1 MTILRLL
8 RTTPLILIL
17 ATAPLFP
24 AMAEGQAFQC
34 QPTPEDEM
42 GPFYRPDAVY
52 RNSIGTGYLMFGT
65 VKSARDCR
73 PIAKARLEFWLTGP
87 EGFYGDDWR
96 ATLQSADNG
105 TYYFSSHA
113 PPDFGS
119 RRAHVHI
126 RATAEGFV
134 PLVTQHYVEKN
145 AGEALFDLVLIPTSM
160 PSPLKKHQAL

>member
-1 MTILRLL
+1 MTTLRLL
-8 RTTPLILIL
+8 LTTLLTLIL
-17 ATAPLFP
+17 ASAWLFP
-24 AMAEGQAFQC
+24 AMAAGPDFQC

-42 GPFYRPDAVY
+42 GPFYRTGAVY
-52 RNSIGTGYLMFGT
+52 RNSVGTGYLLFGT

-73 PIAKARLEFWLTGP
+73 PIAETRLEFWLTGP
-87 EGFYGDDWR
+87 EGFYGDAWR

-119 RRAHVHI
+119 RRAHIHI

-134 PLVTQHYVEKN
+134 TLVTQHYVGKN
-145 AGEALFDLVLIPTSM
+145 AGEALFDLVLIPAS
-160 PSPLKKHQAL
+160 KE